1 MGNEVFG
8 GEAEVVVEGGGE
20 VGVGGEADSVGHFAD
35 VGSVADEQSGGL
47 LESEGL
53 DEDVGGNAVAF
64 FHLAVE
70 VDTADAHFVGKLL
83 DGELAVVEVLLD
95 GFADAAKEFVVGVL
109 HDGHGHFV
117 VEGGTTG
124 LVAHFLPYLQHLA
137 DGRTE
142 HDDVDRLFE
151 VVVGLNVEAL

>member
-1 MGNEVFG
+1 MGNEVFW

-53 DEDVGGNAVAF
+53 DEDVGGDAVTF

-70 VDTADAHFVGKLL
+70 VDAADAHFVGKLL

-109 HDGHGHFV
+109 HDGHRHFV
-117 VEGGTTG
+117 VEG
-124 LVAHFLPYLQHLA
+124 
-137 DGRTE
+137 
-142 HDDVDRLFE
+142 
-151 VVVGLNVEAL
+151 